1 MSLNICDLRSNY
13 RDLFKVVTAVMS
25 VVKVTAV
32 PLDMISTKLNNRN
45 TQQCVLLV
53 LFLLVWYQGV
63 ITM

>member
-13 RDLFKVVTAVMS
+13 RDLFKVVTAVIS